1 MKFIRDIIGEKRQA
15 ETSISAMPMATGS
28 AREAHKPDLPSEEP
42 DAVAV
47 CRNDVADKGL
57 KSGAAIQTSAQ
68 SQDETDADPGMSEE
82 VAKFFAS
89 SDESNFFLDEYD
101 EAFDDYEDVEEDT
114 FDQPGVAATDADA
127 HSGQAAAP
135 AHIPDAELT
144 PDVQEE
150 EMEPAS
156 PMQATSD
163 HIDQLLEE
171 DLDTTDMIG
180 AHDDLGRQES
190 YSAEA
195 TTSTAQFTEEPELA
209 EMRPAAPCPSVAMR
223 GRPLHHSAPPEPTE
237 DAGPIPQHAAQPRA
251 AVEVPQP
258 AVGRGASRH
267 GRVKTRLLG
276 FNTAMETDA
285 DPMLENDKA
294 GAAPYTSFPVGWLIV
309 VDGPGR
315 GSAFT
320 LFQGVSTIGRGE
332 DQTVRLDFGDNSISR
347 AGHASIAYDIR
358 QKGFFIGHGGK
369 ANIVRRNDRPVLST
383 EELAAGDTIMIGET
397 SLRFVP
403 LCCQDFSWDQETEM
417 GRAYANRG

>member
-1 MKFIRDIIGEKRQA
+1 M
-15 ETSISAMPMATGS
+15 
-28 AREAHKPDLPSEEP
+28 
-42 DAVAV
+42 
-47 CRNDVADKGL
+47 
-57 KSGAAIQTSAQ
+57 
-68 SQDETDADPGMSEE
+68 
-82 VAKFFAS
+82 
-89 SDESNFFLDEYD
+89 
-101 EAFDDYEDVEEDT
+101 
-114 FDQPGVAATDADA
+114 
-127 HSGQAAAP
+127 
-135 AHIPDAELT
+135 
-144 PDVQEE
+144 
-150 EMEPAS
+150 
-156 PMQATSD
+156 
-163 HIDQLLEE
+163 
-171 DLDTTDMIG
+171 TT
-180 AHDDLGRQES
+180 GRQES

-403 LCCQDFSWDQETEM
+403 LCCRDFSPGSGNRDGPCLCKPRLISPTIPQWSPSLGAESGKRM
-417 GRAYANRG
+417 RSPRISHRANHSVLSCWRTAWEDTSRGHCQQDRCYRGFQWPENAIRGPGTS